1 MNISSTNFNKTANF
15 KGGYS
20 DDGIIG
26 YDDAISEQKRQYIR
40 EHYDEWRMPFQ
51 SIYDKGSRLSDYQV
65 KQITDRWEK
74 YHNIQKIPGTNIYR
88 GQTLVDKT
96 KELYKLKQKGIKTI
110 IDLVGY
116 GNEYKEAIL
125 NAGFDY
131 YTYNIYE
138 NWWNINDFEPKH
150 VDKLVDFILKMQQ
163 ENIYIACQHGAN
175 DTDIAFILNDFFNP
189 KLEGKEKTT
198 IPPSDSDFPI
208 KLNTIYELDLYGSYE
223 INIYKNKIYGII
235 LEIKEQ
241 ENPYLDYYNGIDMK
255 ITISKYND
263 FIYKVNN
270 YYKELKNNCEIYTL
284 DGIIYAIPKKD
295 EFQKLGILIENSE
308 IIYGKQCNQ
317 IKKRAKKINPNF

>member
-1 MNISSTNFNKTANF
+1 MKI
-15 KGGYS
+15 
-20 DDGIIG
+20 
-26 YDDAISEQKRQYIR
+26 EQKDNNLIVFLNKKL
-40 EHYDEWRMPFQ
+40 MPQ
-51 SIYDKGSRLSDYQV
+51 IDLSN
-65 KQITDRWEK
+65 KINMEK
-74 YHNIQKIPGTNIYR
+74 YFQKLFT
-88 GQTLVDKT
+88 
-96 KELYKLKQKGIKTI
+96 
-110 IDLVGY
+110 
-116 GNEYKEAIL
+116 
-125 NAGFDY
+125 
-131 YTYNIYE
+131 
-138 NWWNINDFEPKH
+138 
-150 VDKLVDFILKMQQ
+150 
-163 ENIYIACQHGAN
+163 
-175 DTDIAFILNDFFNP
+175 
-189 KLEGKEKTT
+189 
-198 IPPSDSDFPI
+198 